1 MARSYDIADV
11 MTSDGEYLTDGVRRK
26 INGNFRNVLRALE
39 DVAGGDRT
47 YVLSTS
53 LKVVQDYMEE
63 NLPIIERQLREQIMG
78 DAYPVG
84 CVIVTATS
92 SDPRLSLGTW
102 QQVGAG
108 RYVRAAGDDVP
119 VMSTGGSETVDV
131 LPANLPAGTVRVTED
146 EGGVEALAPADEA
159 TEPITVE
166 PRYVSLLFYRRVS

>member
-1 MARSYDIADV
+1 MARSYDIADI
-11 MTSDGEYLTDGVRRK
+11 MTSDGEYVTDGVRRK
-26 INGNFRNVLRALE
+26 INGNFRKVLRALE

-53 LKVVQDYMEE
+53 VKVVQDYMEE
-63 NLPIIERQLREQIMG
+63 NLPIIERQLRDQIMG

-84 CVIVTATS
+84 CVIVTATA
-92 SDPRLSLGTW
+92 SDPRLSMGTW

-119 VMSTGGSETVDV
+119 VMSTGGADSVTV
-131 LPANLPAGTVRVTED
+131 LPGNLPAEVVRVTGD
-146 EGGVEALAPADEA
+146 DAGVEAYAPSEA
-159 TEPITVE
+159 EPDPVTVE